1 MVVCNNGHP
10 LLILPDQIRDIP
22 HRHGKKRPSGNGT
35 KGEGCRAAQ
44 ETAAIT
50 GDDGS
55 SHSSNDDI
63 DSTGEQFLA
72 GFGGGSQGSDGV
84 GEGVFDVQGA
94 GEDIIEGD
102 LGGTRLLVEEETALT
117 DLGG

>member
-1 MVVCNNGHP
+1 MVIGNYGHP

-22 HRHGKKRPSGNGT
+22 HRHGKKGPSGNGT
-35 KGEGCRAAQ
+35 EGEGCRAAQ
-44 ETAAIT
+44 ETAAVT
-50 GDDGS
+50 GNNGASHGS
-55 SHSSNDDI
+55 DDDI
-63 DSTGEQFLA
+63 NSTGEQFLA

-94 GEDIIEGD
+94 GEDIVEGD
-102 LGGTRLLVEEETALT
+102 LGGTRLLVEEETALP